1 MATTSMNIRLD
12 SDLKREAQSLFAAL
26 GLDMTS
32 AVNIFLRQ
40 ALRQRGL
47 PFDVKL
53 NPPNAETLEAL
64 EEVRRMKENPALGKT
79 YTDVDATMKDLTRT
93 GTHSDLL

>member
-1 MATTSMNIRLD
+1 MPTTSMNIRLD
-12 SDLKREAQSLFAAL
+12 SDLKREAQSLFSAL
-26 GLDMTS
+26 GLDMSS

-47 PFDVKL
+47 PFEVKL
-53 NPPNAETLEAL
+53 DSPNAETLEAL

-79 YTDVDATMKDLTRT
+79 YTDVDAMMKDLTA
-93 GTHSDLL
+93 

>member
-1 MATTSMNIRLD
+1 MPTTSINIRLD
-12 SDLKREAQSLFAAL
+12 SDLKREAQSLFSAL

-47 PFDVKL
+47 PFEVKL
-53 NPPNAETLEAL
+53 DSLNMETLEAL

-79 YTDVDATMKDLTRT
+79 YTDVDAMMKDLTA
-93 GTHSDLL
+93 

>member
-1 MATTSMNIRLD
+1 MNIRLD
-12 SDLKREAQSLFAAL
+12 SDLKREAQSLFSAL
-26 GLDMTS
+26 GLDMSS

-47 PFDVKL
+47 PFEVKL
-53 NPPNAETLEAL
+53 DSPNAETLEAL

-79 YTDVDATMKDLTRT
+79 YTDVDAMMKDLTA
-93 GTHSDLL
+93 

>member
-1 MATTSMNIRLD
+1 MLTTSMNIRLD
-12 SDLKREAQSLFAAL
+12 SDLKREVQSLFSAL

-53 NPPNAETLEAL
+53 DAPNAETLEAL
-64 EEVRRMKENPALGKT
+64 EEVRRMKENPAQGKT
-79 YTDVDATMKDLTRT
+79 YTDVDAMMKDLTA
-93 GTHSDLL
+93 